1 MMIIYKKQ
9 PIIRPDYI
17 LIVIWFFR
25 AKILSRNSSFFLH
38 LTHYLSRVKRKE
50 NSADHLQMVKI
61 MNKKEILELRK
72 TFRPEECNISR
83 IATCYVTSEKE
94 KILEKSQ
101 AFLSLPEEEAF
112 KYFDILKQ
120 ALSGTVGKNLYTLK
134 TNSIH
139 LADESPQKLETLR
152 KYHMNDEGMLTDL
165 FDSIIGSYDSSE
177 NYLIIVVNGLYDI
190 PGVTSDDQELEDAS
204 DEVYSYILTCICPVE
219 LDEPGLSI
227 DCTKP
232 AILDKER
239 DWMVKNPVNALLYP
253 AFTDRATDIHH
264 ALYFAKKAE
273 NSQDDFL
280 KELIGSEMMLSD
292 KEEHEWFLDTLNHAH
307 EEQMPLETAKEIHTK
322 LVEKS
327 LEKENL
333 PSAGMLSKKEL
344 LQVIDK
350 ELNADQVKDI
360 DEDYDKTVGKE
371 NDITIKNLVNP
382 KKMVIQTGTAKVEI
396 DSDYADMVETKRIDG
411 RLYLAVP
418 LTSNDILVDG
428 CAVRTEALSD

>member
-1 MMIIYKKQ
+1 
-9 PIIRPDYI
+9 
-17 LIVIWFFR
+17 
-25 AKILSRNSSFFLH
+25 
-38 LTHYLSRVKRKE
+38 
-50 NSADHLQMVKI
+50 MVKI

-72 TFRPEECNISR
+72 TFRPEEYNISR

-139 LADESPQKLETLR
+139 PADESPQKLETLR

-239 DWMVKNPVNALLYP
+239 DWMVKSPVNALLYP

-344 LQVIDK
+344 LQIIDK

>member
-1 MMIIYKKQ
+1 M
-9 PIIRPDYI
+9 
-17 LIVIWFFR
+17 
-25 AKILSRNSSFFLH
+25 
-38 LTHYLSRVKRKE
+38 
-50 NSADHLQMVKI
+50 QMVKI

-139 LADESPQKLETLR
+139 PADESPQKLETLR

-219 LDEPGLSI
+219 LDKPGLSI

-333 PSAGMLSKKEL
+333 SSAGMLSKKEL

>member
-1 MMIIYKKQ
+1 
-9 PIIRPDYI
+9 
-17 LIVIWFFR
+17 
-25 AKILSRNSSFFLH
+25 
-38 LTHYLSRVKRKE
+38 
-50 NSADHLQMVKI
+50 MVKI

-139 LADESPQKLETLR
+139 PADESHQKLETLR
-152 KYHMNDEGMLTDL
+152 KYHMNDEGMLTYL

-239 DWMVKNPVNALLYP
+239 DWMVKSPVNALLYP
-253 AFTDRATDIHH
+253 SFTDRATDIHH

>member
-1 MMIIYKKQ
+1 
-9 PIIRPDYI
+9 
-17 LIVIWFFR
+17 
-25 AKILSRNSSFFLH
+25 
-38 LTHYLSRVKRKE
+38 
-50 NSADHLQMVKI
+50 MVKI

-139 LADESPQKLETLR
+139 PADESPQKLETLR

-239 DWMVKNPVNALLYP
+239 DWMVKSPVNALLYP

-273 NSQDDFL
+273 NSQDDFF

-371 NDITIKNLVNP
+371 NEITIKNLVNP

>member
-1 MMIIYKKQ
+1 
-9 PIIRPDYI
+9 
-17 LIVIWFFR
+17 
-25 AKILSRNSSFFLH
+25 
-38 LTHYLSRVKRKE
+38 
-50 NSADHLQMVKI
+50 MVKI

-139 LADESPQKLETLR
+139 PADESPQKLETLR

-219 LDEPGLSI
+219 LDKPGLSI

-239 DWMVKNPVNALLYP
+239 DWMVKSPVNALLYP

-273 NSQDDFL
+273 TSQDEFL
-280 KELIGSEMMLSD
+280 KELIGSEMMLSG

-307 EEQMPLETAKEIHTK
+307 EEQMSLETAKEIHTRF
-322 LVEKS
+322 VEKS
-327 LEKENL
+327 LEKENQ
-333 PSAGMLSKKEL
+333 PSAGTLSKKEL

-371 NDITIKNLVNP
+371 NDITIKNLINP

>member
-1 MMIIYKKQ
+1 
-9 PIIRPDYI
+9 
-17 LIVIWFFR
+17 
-25 AKILSRNSSFFLH
+25 
-38 LTHYLSRVKRKE
+38 
-50 NSADHLQMVKI
+50 MVKI
-61 MNKKEILELRK
+61 MNKKEILELRI

-139 LADESPQKLETLR
+139 PADESPQKLETLR

-239 DWMVKNPVNALLYP
+239 DWMVKSPVNALLYP

>member
-1 MMIIYKKQ
+1 
-9 PIIRPDYI
+9 
-17 LIVIWFFR
+17 
-25 AKILSRNSSFFLH
+25 
-38 LTHYLSRVKRKE
+38 
-50 NSADHLQMVKI
+50 MVKI

-134 TNSIH
+134 
-139 LADESPQKLETLR
+139 
-152 KYHMNDEGMLTDL
+152 
-165 FDSIIGSYDSSE
+165 
-177 NYLIIVVNGLYDI
+177 
-190 PGVTSDDQELEDAS
+190 
-204 DEVYSYILTCICPVE
+204 
-219 LDEPGLSI
+219 
-227 DCTKP
+227 
-232 AILDKER
+232 
-239 DWMVKNPVNALLYP
+239 
-253 AFTDRATDIHH
+253 
-264 ALYFAKKAE
+264 
-273 NSQDDFL
+273 
-280 KELIGSEMMLSD
+280 
-292 KEEHEWFLDTLNHAH
+292 
-307 EEQMPLETAKEIHTK
+307 
-322 LVEKS
+322 
-327 LEKENL
+327 
-333 PSAGMLSKKEL
+333 
-344 LQVIDK
+344 
-350 ELNADQVKDI
+350 

-396 DSDYADMVETKRIDG
+396 DSDYAGMVETKRIDG

>member
-1 MMIIYKKQ
+1 
-9 PIIRPDYI
+9 
-17 LIVIWFFR
+17 
-25 AKILSRNSSFFLH
+25 
-38 LTHYLSRVKRKE
+38 
-50 NSADHLQMVKI
+50 MVKI

-139 LADESPQKLETLR
+139 PADESPQKLETLR

-239 DWMVKNPVNALLYP
+239 DWMVKSPVNALLYP

-307 EEQMPLETAKEIHTK
+307 KEQMPLETAKEIHTK

>member
-1 MMIIYKKQ
+1 
-9 PIIRPDYI
+9 
-17 LIVIWFFR
+17 
-25 AKILSRNSSFFLH
+25 
-38 LTHYLSRVKRKE
+38 
-50 NSADHLQMVKI
+50 MVKI

-72 TFRPEECNISR
+72 TFRPENCNISR

-139 LADESPQKLETLR
+139 PADESPQKLETLR

-190 PGVTSDDQELEDAS
+190 SGVTSDDQELEDAS

-239 DWMVKNPVNALLYP
+239 DWMVKSPVNALLYP

-307 EEQMPLETAKEIHTK
+307 EEQMQLETAKEIHTK

>member
-1 MMIIYKKQ
+1 
-9 PIIRPDYI
+9 
-17 LIVIWFFR
+17 
-25 AKILSRNSSFFLH
+25 
-38 LTHYLSRVKRKE
+38 
-50 NSADHLQMVKI
+50 MVKI

-101 AFLSLPEEEAF
+101 AFLSLLEEEAF

-139 LADESPQKLETLR
+139 PADESPQKLETLR

-239 DWMVKNPVNALLYP
+239 DWMVKSPVNALLYP

>member
-1 MMIIYKKQ
+1 
-9 PIIRPDYI
+9 
-17 LIVIWFFR
+17 
-25 AKILSRNSSFFLH
+25 
-38 LTHYLSRVKRKE
+38 
-50 NSADHLQMVKI
+50 MVKI

-139 LADESPQKLETLR
+139 PADESPQKLETLR

-219 LDEPGLSI
+219 LDKPGLSI

-292 KEEHEWFLDTLNHAH
+292 KEEHEWFLDTLNQAH

-333 PSAGMLSKKEL
+333 SSAGMLSKKEL

>member
-1 MMIIYKKQ
+1 
-9 PIIRPDYI
+9 
-17 LIVIWFFR
+17 
-25 AKILSRNSSFFLH
+25 
-38 LTHYLSRVKRKE
+38 
-50 NSADHLQMVKI
+50 

-72 TFRPEECNISR
+72 TCRPEECNISR

-139 LADESPQKLETLR
+139 PADESPQKLETLR

-239 DWMVKNPVNALLYP
+239 DWMVKSPVNALLYP

-371 NDITIKNLVNP
+371 NDITIKYLVHP

-396 DSDYADMVETKRIDG
+396 GSDYADMVETKRIDG

>member
-1 MMIIYKKQ
+1 
-9 PIIRPDYI
+9 
-17 LIVIWFFR
+17 
-25 AKILSRNSSFFLH
+25 
-38 LTHYLSRVKRKE
+38 
-50 NSADHLQMVKI
+50 MVKI

-139 LADESPQKLETLR
+139 PADESHQKLETLR

-239 DWMVKNPVNALLYP
+239 DWMVKSPVNALLYP

-264 ALYFAKKAE
+264 SLYFAKKAE

-371 NDITIKNLVNP
+371 NDITIKNLVNL

>member
-1 MMIIYKKQ
+1 
-9 PIIRPDYI
+9 
-17 LIVIWFFR
+17 
-25 AKILSRNSSFFLH
+25 
-38 LTHYLSRVKRKE
+38 
-50 NSADHLQMVKI
+50 MVKI

-101 AFLSLPEEEAF
+101 AFLSLPKEEAF

-139 LADESPQKLETLR
+139 PADESHQKLETLR

-239 DWMVKNPVNALLYP
+239 DWMVKSPVNALLYP

-371 NDITIKNLVNP
+371 NEITIKNLVNP

>member
-1 MMIIYKKQ
+1 
-9 PIIRPDYI
+9 
-17 LIVIWFFR
+17 
-25 AKILSRNSSFFLH
+25 
-38 LTHYLSRVKRKE
+38 
-50 NSADHLQMVKI
+50 MVKI

-72 TFRPEECNISR
+72 TFRPENCNISR

-139 LADESPQKLETLR
+139 PADESPQKLETLR

-219 LDEPGLSI
+219 LDKPGLSI

-239 DWMVKNPVNALLYP
+239 DWMVKSPVNALLYP

-307 EEQMPLETAKEIHTK
+307 EEQMQLETAKEIHTK

-333 PSAGMLSKKEL
+333 SSAGMLSKKEL

-396 DSDYADMVETKRIDG
+396 DSDYAGMVETKRIDG

>member
-1 MMIIYKKQ
+1 M
-9 PIIRPDYI
+9 
-17 LIVIWFFR
+17 
-25 AKILSRNSSFFLH
+25 
-38 LTHYLSRVKRKE
+38 
-50 NSADHLQMVKI
+50 QMVKI

-72 TFRPEECNISR
+72 TFRPENCNISR

-139 LADESPQKLETLR
+139 PADESPQKLETLR

-219 LDEPGLSI
+219 LDKPGLSI

-273 NSQDDFL
+273 KSQDDFL

-396 DSDYADMVETKRIDG
+396 NSDYADMVETKRIDG

>member
-1 MMIIYKKQ
+1 
-9 PIIRPDYI
+9 
-17 LIVIWFFR
+17 
-25 AKILSRNSSFFLH
+25 
-38 LTHYLSRVKRKE
+38 
-50 NSADHLQMVKI
+50 MVKI

-139 LADESPQKLETLR
+139 PADESPQKLETLR

-239 DWMVKNPVNALLYP
+239 DWMVKSPVNALLYP
-253 AFTDRATDIHH
+253 AFTDRAIDIHH

>member
-1 MMIIYKKQ
+1 
-9 PIIRPDYI
+9 
-17 LIVIWFFR
+17 
-25 AKILSRNSSFFLH
+25 
-38 LTHYLSRVKRKE
+38 
-50 NSADHLQMVKI
+50 MVKI

-72 TFRPEECNISR
+72 TFRPENCNISR

-139 LADESPQKLETLR
+139 PADESPQKLETLR

-239 DWMVKNPVNALLYP
+239 DWMVKSPVNALLYP

-307 EEQMPLETAKEIHTK
+307 EEQMQLETAKEIHTK

-396 DSDYADMVETKRIDG
+396 DSDYADMVETKIIDG

>member
-1 MMIIYKKQ
+1 
-9 PIIRPDYI
+9 
-17 LIVIWFFR
+17 
-25 AKILSRNSSFFLH
+25 
-38 LTHYLSRVKRKE
+38 
-50 NSADHLQMVKI
+50 MVKI

-139 LADESPQKLETLR
+139 PADESHQKLETLR

-227 DCTKP
+227 DCIKP

-239 DWMVKNPVNALLYP
+239 DWMVKSPVNALLYP

-307 EEQMPLETAKEIHTK
+307 EEQMPLETAKKIHTK

>member
-1 MMIIYKKQ
+1 
-9 PIIRPDYI
+9 
-17 LIVIWFFR
+17 
-25 AKILSRNSSFFLH
+25 
-38 LTHYLSRVKRKE
+38 
-50 NSADHLQMVKI
+50 MVKI

-134 TNSIH
+134 TNSINP
-139 LADESPQKLETLR
+139 ADESPQKLETLR

-239 DWMVKNPVNALLYP
+239 DWMVKSPVNALLYP

>member
-1 MMIIYKKQ
+1 
-9 PIIRPDYI
+9 
-17 LIVIWFFR
+17 
-25 AKILSRNSSFFLH
+25 
-38 LTHYLSRVKRKE
+38 
-50 NSADHLQMVKI
+50 MVKI

-112 KYFDILKQ
+112 KYFNILKQ

-139 LADESPQKLETLR
+139 PADESPQKLETLR

-219 LDEPGLSI
+219 LDKPGLSI

-307 EEQMPLETAKEIHTK
+307 EEQMPLETAKEIRTK

>member
-1 MMIIYKKQ
+1 
-9 PIIRPDYI
+9 
-17 LIVIWFFR
+17 
-25 AKILSRNSSFFLH
+25 
-38 LTHYLSRVKRKE
+38 
-50 NSADHLQMVKI
+50 MVKI

-139 LADESPQKLETLR
+139 PADESPQKLETLR

-239 DWMVKNPVNALLYP
+239 DWMVKSPVNALLYP

-327 LEKENL
+327 LEKENR

>member
-1 MMIIYKKQ
+1 M
-9 PIIRPDYI
+9 
-17 LIVIWFFR
+17 
-25 AKILSRNSSFFLH
+25 
-38 LTHYLSRVKRKE
+38 
-50 NSADHLQMVKI
+50 QMVKI

-72 TFRPEECNISR
+72 TFRPENCNISR

-101 AFLSLPEEEAF
+101 AFLSLPGEEAF

-139 LADESPQKLETLR
+139 PADESPQKLETLR
-152 KYHMNDEGMLTDL
+152 KYHKNDEGMLTDL

-190 PGVTSDDQELEDAS
+190 PRVTSDDQELEDAS

-219 LDEPGLSI
+219 LDKPGLSI

-273 NSQDDFL
+273 NSQDNFL

-360 DEDYDKTVGKE
+360 DEDYDKTVGK
-371 NDITIKNLVNP
+371 
-382 KKMVIQTGTAKVEI
+382 KMTLQLKIWSIRRKW
-396 DSDYADMVETKRIDG
+396 
-411 RLYLAVP
+411 
-418 LTSNDILVDG
+418 
-428 CAVRTEALSD
+428 

>member
-1 MMIIYKKQ
+1 
-9 PIIRPDYI
+9 
-17 LIVIWFFR
+17 
-25 AKILSRNSSFFLH
+25 
-38 LTHYLSRVKRKE
+38 
-50 NSADHLQMVKI
+50 MVKI

-139 LADESPQKLETLR
+139 PADESHQKLETLR

-239 DWMVKNPVNALLYP
+239 DWMVKSPVNALLYP

-371 NDITIKNLVNP
+371 NDITIKNLVNL

-411 RLYLAVP
+411 RLYLEVP

>member
-1 MMIIYKKQ
+1 
-9 PIIRPDYI
+9 
-17 LIVIWFFR
+17 
-25 AKILSRNSSFFLH
+25 
-38 LTHYLSRVKRKE
+38 
-50 NSADHLQMVKI
+50 MVKI

-139 LADESPQKLETLR
+139 PADESHQKLETLR

-204 DEVYSYILTCICPVE
+204 DEVYSYILTYICPVE

-239 DWMVKNPVNALLYP
+239 DWMVKSPVNALLYP

-371 NDITIKNLVNP
+371 NDITIKNLVNL

>member
-1 MMIIYKKQ
+1 
-9 PIIRPDYI
+9 
-17 LIVIWFFR
+17 
-25 AKILSRNSSFFLH
+25 
-38 LTHYLSRVKRKE
+38 
-50 NSADHLQMVKI
+50 MVKI

-72 TFRPEECNISR
+72 TFRPENCNISR

-139 LADESPQKLETLR
+139 PADESPQKLETLR

-239 DWMVKNPVNALLYP
+239 DWMVKSPVNALLYP

-418 LTSNDILVDG
+418 LTSNDILVDE

>member
-1 MMIIYKKQ
+1 
-9 PIIRPDYI
+9 
-17 LIVIWFFR
+17 
-25 AKILSRNSSFFLH
+25 
-38 LTHYLSRVKRKE
+38 
-50 NSADHLQMVKI
+50 MVKI

-139 LADESPQKLETLR
+139 PADESPQKLETLR

-232 AILDKER
+232 AILDIKR
-239 DWMVKNPVNALLYP
+239 YQNGSFQTVWYLASFFNSNISVVKGDTV
-253 AFTDRATDIHH
+253 
-264 ALYFAKKAE
+264 
-273 NSQDDFL
+273 FL
-280 KELIGSEMMLSD
+280 RGYRISD
-292 KEEHEWFLDTLNHAH
+292 KSYNGFDYLDLTCSDIIG
-307 EEQMPLETAKEIHTK
+307 IH
-322 LVEKS
+322 
-327 LEKENL
+327 NL
-333 PSAGMLSKKEL
+333 
-344 LQVIDK
+344 
-350 ELNADQVKDI
+350 
-360 DEDYDKTVGKE
+360 
-371 NDITIKNLVNP
+371 
-382 KKMVIQTGTAKVEI
+382 
-396 DSDYADMVETKRIDG
+396 
-411 RLYLAVP
+411 
-418 LTSNDILVDG
+418 
-428 CAVRTEALSD
+428 

>member
-1 MMIIYKKQ
+1 
-9 PIIRPDYI
+9 
-17 LIVIWFFR
+17 
-25 AKILSRNSSFFLH
+25 
-38 LTHYLSRVKRKE
+38 
-50 NSADHLQMVKI
+50 MVKI

-139 LADESPQKLETLR
+139 PADESPQKLETLR

-219 LDEPGLSI
+219 LDKPGLSI

-333 PSAGMLSKKEL
+333 SSAGMLSKKEL

-396 DSDYADMVETKRIDG
+396 NSDYADMVETKRIDG

>member
-1 MMIIYKKQ
+1 
-9 PIIRPDYI
+9 
-17 LIVIWFFR
+17 
-25 AKILSRNSSFFLH
+25 
-38 LTHYLSRVKRKE
+38 
-50 NSADHLQMVKI
+50 MVKI

-101 AFLSLPEEEAF
+101 VFLSLPEEEAF

-139 LADESPQKLETLR
+139 PADESHQKLETLR

-239 DWMVKNPVNALLYP
+239 DWMVKSPVNALLYP

-371 NDITIKNLVNP
+371 NEITIKNLVNP

>member
-1 MMIIYKKQ
+1 
-9 PIIRPDYI
+9 
-17 LIVIWFFR
+17 
-25 AKILSRNSSFFLH
+25 
-38 LTHYLSRVKRKE
+38 
-50 NSADHLQMVKI
+50 MVKI

-72 TFRPEECNISR
+72 TFRPENCNISR

-134 TNSIH
+134 TNSINP
-139 LADESPQKLETLR
+139 ADESPQKLETLR

-239 DWMVKNPVNALLYP
+239 DWMVKSPVNALLYP

>member
-1 MMIIYKKQ
+1 
-9 PIIRPDYI
+9 
-17 LIVIWFFR
+17 
-25 AKILSRNSSFFLH
+25 
-38 LTHYLSRVKRKE
+38 
-50 NSADHLQMVKI
+50 MVKI

-72 TFRPEECNISR
+72 TFRPENCNISR

-139 LADESPQKLETLR
+139 PADESPQKLETLR

-232 AILDKER
+232 AILGKER
-239 DWMVKNPVNALLYP
+239 DWMVKSPVNALLYP

-307 EEQMPLETAKEIHTK
+307 EEQMQLETAKEIHTK

>member
-1 MMIIYKKQ
+1 
-9 PIIRPDYI
+9 
-17 LIVIWFFR
+17 
-25 AKILSRNSSFFLH
+25 
-38 LTHYLSRVKRKE
+38 
-50 NSADHLQMVKI
+50 MVKI

-120 ALSGTVGKNLYTLK
+120 ALSGPVGKNLYTLK

-139 LADESPQKLETLR
+139 PADESPQKLETLR

-190 PGVTSDDQELEDAS
+190 PGVTSDDQELQDAS

>member
-1 MMIIYKKQ
+1 
-9 PIIRPDYI
+9 
-17 LIVIWFFR
+17 
-25 AKILSRNSSFFLH
+25 
-38 LTHYLSRVKRKE
+38 
-50 NSADHLQMVKI
+50 MVKI

-72 TFRPEECNISR
+72 TFRPENCNISR

-139 LADESPQKLETLR
+139 PADESPQKLETLR

-239 DWMVKNPVNALLYP
+239 DWMVKSPVNALLYP

-411 RLYLAVP
+411 RLYLTVP

>member
-1 MMIIYKKQ
+1 
-9 PIIRPDYI
+9 
-17 LIVIWFFR
+17 
-25 AKILSRNSSFFLH
+25 
-38 LTHYLSRVKRKE
+38 
-50 NSADHLQMVKI
+50 MVKI

-112 KYFDILKQ
+112 KYFDILKK

-139 LADESPQKLETLR
+139 PADESHQKLETLR

-239 DWMVKNPVNALLYP
+239 DWMVKSPVNALLYP

-371 NDITIKNLVNP
+371 NEITIKNLVNP

>member
-1 MMIIYKKQ
+1 
-9 PIIRPDYI
+9 
-17 LIVIWFFR
+17 
-25 AKILSRNSSFFLH
+25 
-38 LTHYLSRVKRKE
+38 
-50 NSADHLQMVKI
+50 MVKI

-139 LADESPQKLETLR
+139 PADESPQKLETLR

-190 PGVTSDDQELEDAS
+190 PGVTSDDQELEDDS

-239 DWMVKNPVNALLYP
+239 DWMVKSPVNALLYP